1 MSDQLAG
8 PLQGHRTDAP
18 RGRAQAIGPIVV
30 IGVFGVTLGIT
41 YPLFALMLERQG
53 ASGSL
58 VGLNGAM
65 TPLGM
70 VLSAVLIPAAVRRWG
85 AWAAMSAASVGASA
99 TLGALAFTDS
109 LWLWFGLRFLLGT
122 CAVAMFILSET
133 WISEIADAAGRG
145 RLLTAYTS
153 VLALGFCVGPSVLT
167 LTGNSQG
174 AALTVAV
181 ISPLVAL
188 WPLWSSRHRI
198 PAMAA
203 EGKVP
208 VRALVRLLSVL
219 LVAVLAVS
227 VFDAVTLQFIPLYGE
242 RAGLSPGHAAFTLT
256 VLLIG
261 QMLFQYPVGW
271 LADRVG
277 ARSALML
284 TLVVGTAGALL
295 LPVFVGSGLWL
306 WPMVALWGGVAFAGY
321 PIVLTLLGEGLRG
334 SSLLLGNTA
343 FAIVWGIGGV
353 IGPPYAGAAADWL
366 GESGMPYAL
375 AALWLVALAV
385 TAVGFASGRTRA
397 GD

>member
-1 MSDQLAG
+1 MTEQL
-8 PLQGHRTDAP
+8 QSVRTGR
-18 RGRAQAIGPIVV
+18 RGRAEAVGPIVI

-41 YPLFALMLERQG
+41 YPLFSLMLERQG
-53 ASGSL
+53 ASSSL

-70 VLSAVLIPAAVRRWG
+70 VLSAPLVPAAVRRFG
-85 AWAAMSAASVGASA
+85 PGAAMAAASVGAA
-99 TLGALAFTDS
+99 ALLAALAVTDA
-109 LWLWFGLRFLLGT
+109 LWLWFVLRFVLGA

-133 WISEIADAAGRG
+133 WISEIADQAGRG

-153 VLALGFCVGPSVLT
+153 VLALGFCVGPAVLT
-167 LTGNSQG
+167 ATGNSEG
-174 AALTVAV
+174 AALAVAV
-181 ISPLVAL
+181 LSPLVAL
-188 WPLWSSRHRI
+188 WPLWSGRRRI
-198 PAMAA
+198 PTMAA
-203 EGKVP
+203 AGSVP

-242 RAGLSPGHAAFTLT
+242 RAGLTPGHAAFTLT

-277 ARSALML
+277 ARTALMF
-284 TLVVGTAGALL
+284 TLVTGTAGALV
-295 LPVFVGSGLWL
+295 LPAFVGSGLWL
-306 WPMVALWGGVAFAGY
+306 WPMVALWGGIAFAGY

-334 SSLLLGNTA
+334 TSLLMGNTA

-353 IGPPYAGAAADWL
+353 LGPPYAGAATDWL
-366 GESGMPYAL
+366 GENGMPYSL
-375 AALWLVALAV
+375 AVLWLVALAV
-385 TAVGFASGRTRA
+385 TAVGFAAARRGPAAR
-397 GD
+397 